1 MFLVLALM
9 AAGTVIYIAV
19 SGGTFTDVSVN
30 FSVGFDDQAN
40 MYAELDKEGVLEIEN
55 AYPTEDGHPCV
66 EMRAPGEGNVTVLFF
81 TDKYFNLLK
90 KD

>member
-1 MFLVLALM
+1 M